1 MLLMEKLL
9 LKKQSKIKMTMYNM
23 DLDKVIHKINSKGAI
38 NVGLQFPEGLKM
50 QAINIAREIEAQTDA
65 TVIISGDPCFGA
77 CDVSD
82 YKMKG
87 SVDLIVHYGHTPLPL
102 KYEVP
107 TLFIESFSDIDVK
120 KDLKKSLE
128 HLKDY
133 YKIGLVTTT
142 QHLHILNEIKDYL
155 EDNGKEVVLGSS
167 KSTRKGQ
174 VLGCNF
180 SSIKDLDVE
189 IFLFIGSGNFHPLG
203 IHLFTKT
210 PVLALDPYNNEIREM
225 DEYADRVLRIRFAR
239 IVKASKAKKWG
250 VIVSSKEGQ
259 YRMKLAKKIK
269 KTLED
274 EGMEAYILLIDNI
287 NPDIL
292 LPYLELDAF
301 VVSACPRIAVD
312 DAQMYNKPLITPQ
325 ELEIVLNKRE
335 WENYQLDEI
344 LFHERYK

>member
-1 MLLMEKLL
+1 
-9 LKKQSKIKMTMYNM
+9 M
-23 DLDKVIHKINSKGAI
+23 DLDKVIRKINSK
-38 NVGLQFPEGLKM
+38 NVETVGLQFPEGLKM
-50 QAINIAREIEAQTDA
+50 QATKIARKIEEETES

-107 TLFIESFSDIDVK
+107 TIFVEAFANIDIK
-120 KDLKKSLE
+120 ENLKQCLDA
-128 HLKDY
+128 LKDY
-133 YKIGLVTTT
+133 SRIALVTTT
-142 QHLHILNEIKDYL
+142 QHLHLLNEIKDYL

-180 SSIKDLDVE
+180 SSIKNLDAE

-203 IHLFTKT
+203 INLFSNT
-210 PVLALDPYNNEIREM
+210 PVLALDPYNNELRRM
-225 DEYADRVLRIRFAR
+225 DEYADRILRIRFAR
-239 IVKASKAKKWG
+239 ITKARTAEKWG
-250 VIVSSKEGQ
+250 IIVSSKEGQ
-259 YRMKLAKKIK
+259 YRMKLAKEIK
-269 KTLED
+269 KVLE
-274 EGMEAYILLIDNI
+274 EHGMEAYIILMDNV
-287 NPDIL
+287 NPDAL
-292 LPYLELDAF
+292 LPYLEVDAF
-301 VVSACPRIAVD
+301 VVSACPRIAID
-312 DAQMYNKPLITPQ
+312 DSQMYKKPLLTPQ

>member
-1 MLLMEKLL
+1 M
-9 LKKQSKIKMTMYNM
+9 SMYNM
-23 DLDKVIHKINSKGAI
+23 DLDRVISKINSKDAK

-50 QAINIAREIEAQTDA
+50 QAIKIARKIESETDA

-107 TLFIESFSDIDVK
+107 TIFVEAFAKIDLK
-120 KDLKKSLE
+120 KDLEKCLDA
-128 HLKDY
+128 LKDY
-133 YKIGLVTTT
+133 SKVALVTTT
-142 QHLHILNEIKDYL
+142 QHLHLLNEIRDYL

-180 SSIKDLDVE
+180 SSIKDLDAE

-203 IHLFTKT
+203 INLFSNT
-210 PVLALDPYNNEIREM
+210 PVLALDPYNNELRRM
-225 DEYADRVLRIRFAR
+225 DEYADRILRIRFAR
-239 IVKASKAKKWG
+239 ITKARSAEKWG
-250 VIVSSKEGQ
+250 IIVSSKEGQ
-259 YRMKLAKKIK
+259 YRMKLAKETK
-269 KTLED
+269 KLLE
-274 EGMEAYILLIDNI
+274 ENGMEAYIILVDNV
-287 NPDIL
+287 NPDVL

-301 VVSACPRIAVD
+301 VVSACPRIAID
-312 DAQMYNKPLITPQ
+312 DSQMYKKPLLTPQ

-344 LFHERYK
+344 LFHERYQ

>member
-1 MLLMEKLL
+1 
-9 LKKQSKIKMTMYNM
+9 M
-23 DLDKVIHKINSKGAI
+23 DLDKVIRKINSKDAKT
-38 NVGLQFPEGLKM
+38 VGLQFPEGLKM
-50 QAINIAREIEAQTDA
+50 QAVKIARQIEDETEA

-87 SVDLIVHYGHTPLPL
+87 SVDLIIHYGHTPLPL

-107 TLFIESFSDIDVK
+107 TVFIEAFSNIDLK
-120 KDLKKSLE
+120 KDLEKCLKELKS
-128 HLKDY
+128 Y
-133 YKIGLVTTT
+133 SRIGLVTTT
-142 QHLHILNEIKDYL
+142 QHLHLLNETKDFL
-155 EDNGKEVVLGSS
+155 EDNGKEVILGSS
-167 KSTRKGQ
+167 PSTRKGQ

-180 SSIKDLDVE
+180 SSIKELDVDV
-189 IFLFIGSGNFHPLG
+189 ILFIGSGNFHPLG
-203 IHLFTKT
+203 IKLFSNT
-210 PVLALDPYNNEIREM
+210 PVLALDPYNSEIRSM
-225 DEYADRVLRIRFAR
+225 DEYADRILRIRFAR
-239 IVKASKAKKWG
+239 ITKASTARKWG

-259 YRMKLAKKIK
+259 YRMTLAKQLK

-274 EGMEAYILLIDNI
+274 NGMEAYIILADNI

-292 LPYLELDAF
+292 LPYLELEAF
-301 VVSACPRIAVD
+301 VVSACPRIAID
-312 DAQMYNKPLITPQ
+312 DSQMYKKPLLTPQ

>member
-1 MLLMEKLL
+1 M
-9 LKKQSKIKMTMYNM
+9 SMYNM
-23 DLDKVIHKINSKGAI
+23 DLDRVISKINSKDAK

-50 QAINIAREIEAQTDA
+50 QAIKIARKIESETDA

-107 TLFIESFSDIDVK
+107 TIFVEAFAKIDLK
-120 KDLKKSLE
+120 KDLEKCLDA
-128 HLKDY
+128 LKDY
-133 YKIGLVTTT
+133 SKVALVTTT
-142 QHLHILNEIKDYL
+142 QHLHLLNEIRDYL
-155 EDNGKEVVLGSS
+155 EDNGKEVVLDSS

-180 SSIKDLDVE
+180 SSIKDLDAE

-203 IHLFTKT
+203 INLFSNT
-210 PVLALDPYNNEIREM
+210 PVLALDPYNNELRRM
-225 DEYADRVLRIRFAR
+225 DEYADRILRIRFAR
-239 IVKASKAKKWG
+239 ITKARSAEKWG
-250 VIVSSKEGQ
+250 IIVSSKEGQ
-259 YRMKLAKKIK
+259 YRMKLAKETK
-269 KTLED
+269 KLLE
-274 EGMEAYILLIDNI
+274 ENGMEAYIILVDNV
-287 NPDIL
+287 NPDVL

-301 VVSACPRIAVD
+301 VVSACPRIAID
-312 DAQMYNKPLITPQ
+312 DSQMYKKPLLTPQ

-344 LFHERYK
+344 LFHERYQ

>member
-1 MLLMEKLL
+1 
-9 LKKQSKIKMTMYNM
+9 MYDM
-23 DLDKVIHKINSKGAI
+23 DLDKVIRKINSKDAQT
-38 NVGLQFPEGLKM
+38 VGLQFPEGLKM
-50 QAINIAREIEAQTDA
+50 QAIKIARQIEDETDS

-107 TLFIESFSDIDVK
+107 TLFIEAFSNIDLRG
-120 KDLKKSLE
+120 DLEKC
-128 HLKDY
+128 LKELKGY
-133 YKIGLVTTT
+133 SRIGLVTTT
-142 QHLHILNEIKDYL
+142 QHLHLLNETKDFL

-167 KSTRKGQ
+167 PSTRKGQ

-180 SSIKDLDVE
+180 SSIKDLDVD
-189 IFLFIGSGNFHPLG
+189 IILFIGSGNFHPLG
-203 IHLFTKT
+203 IKLFSNT
-210 PVLALDPYNNEIREM
+210 PVLALDPYNSELRSM
-225 DEYADRVLRIRFAR
+225 DEYADRILRIRFAR
-239 IVKASKAKKWG
+239 ITKASTARKWG

-259 YRMKLAKKIK
+259 YRMTLAKQLK

-274 EGMEAYILLIDNI
+274 NGMEAYIILADNI

-292 LPYLELDAF
+292 LPYLELEAF
-301 VVSACPRIAVD
+301 VVSACPRIAID
-312 DAQMYNKPLITPQ
+312 DSQMYKKPLLTPQ
-325 ELEIVLNKRE
+325 ELEIVLKKRE

>member
-1 MLLMEKLL
+1 
-9 LKKQSKIKMTMYNM
+9 M
-23 DLDKVIHKINSKGAI
+23 DLDKVIRKINSK
-38 NVGLQFPEGLKM
+38 NVETVGLQFPEGLKM
-50 QAINIAREIEAQTDA
+50 QATKIARKIEEETES

-107 TLFIESFSDIDVK
+107 TIFVEAFANIDIK
-120 KDLKKSLE
+120 ENLKQCLDA
-128 HLKDY
+128 LKDY
-133 YKIGLVTTT
+133 SRIALVTTT
-142 QHLHILNEIKDYL
+142 QHLHLLNEIKDYL

-180 SSIKDLDVE
+180 SSIKNLDAE

-203 IHLFTKT
+203 INLFSNT
-210 PVLALDPYNNEIREM
+210 PVLALDPYNNELRRM
-225 DEYADRVLRIRFAR
+225 DEYADRILRIRFAR
-239 IVKASKAKKWG
+239 ITKARTAEKWG
-250 VIVSSKEGQ
+250 IIVSSKEGQ
-259 YRMKLAKKIK
+259 YRMKLAKEIK
-269 KTLED
+269 KVLE
-274 EGMEAYILLIDNI
+274 EHGMEAYIILMDNV
-287 NPDIL
+287 NPDAL

-301 VVSACPRIAVD
+301 VVSACPRIAID
-312 DAQMYNKPLITPQ
+312 DSQMYKKPLLTPQ

>member
-1 MLLMEKLL
+1 M
-9 LKKQSKIKMTMYNM
+9 SMYDM
-23 DLDKVIHKINSKGAI
+23 DLDKVIRKINSKDAQT
-38 NVGLQFPEGLKM
+38 VGLQFPEGLKI
-50 QAINIAREIEAQTDA
+50 QATKIAREIEAQSDA

-107 TLFIESFSDIDVK
+107 TVFIEAFSKIDIK
-120 KDLKKSLE
+120 KDLEKSLE
-128 HLKDY
+128 NLKEY
-133 YKIGLVTTT
+133 SRIGLVTTT
-142 QHLHILNEIKDYL
+142 QHLHLLNEAKDFL
-155 EDNGKEVVLGSS
+155 EDNGKEVILGSS
-167 KSTRKGQ
+167 PSTRKGQ

-189 IFLFIGSGNFHPLG
+189 VFLFIGSGNFHPLG
-203 IHLFTKT
+203 INLFSNT
-210 PVLALDPYNNEIREM
+210 PVLALDPYNSEIRPM
-225 DEYADRVLRIRFAR
+225 DEYADRILRIRFAR
-239 IVKASKAKKWG
+239 ITKARSAKKWG
-250 VIVSSKEGQ
+250 ILVSSKEGQ
-259 YRMKLAKKIK
+259 YRMKLAKEIK

-274 EGMEAYILLIDNI
+274 SKMEAYIILVDNVT
-287 NPDIL
+287 PDVL
-292 LPYLELDAF
+292 LPYLDLDAF
-301 VVSACPRIAVD
+301 VVSACPRIAID
-312 DAQMYNKPLITPQ
+312 DSQMYKKPLLTPQ

>member
-1 MLLMEKLL
+1 
-9 LKKQSKIKMTMYNM
+9 M
-23 DLDKVIHKINSKGAI
+23 DLDKVIRKINSK
-38 NVGLQFPEGLKM
+38 NVETVGLQFPEGLKM
-50 QAINIAREIEAQTDA
+50 QATKIARKIEEETES

-107 TLFIESFSDIDVK
+107 TIFVEAFANIDIK
-120 KDLKKSLE
+120 ENLKQCLDA
-128 HLKDY
+128 LKDY
-133 YKIGLVTTT
+133 SRIALVTTT
-142 QHLHILNEIKDYL
+142 QHLHLLNEIKDYL
-155 EDNGKEVVLGSS
+155 EDNGKEVVLGST

-180 SSIKDLDVE
+180 SSIKNLDAE

-203 IHLFTKT
+203 INLFSNT
-210 PVLALDPYNNEIREM
+210 PVLALDPYNNELRRM
-225 DEYADRVLRIRFAR
+225 DEYADRILRIRFAR
-239 IVKASKAKKWG
+239 ITKARTAEKWG
-250 VIVSSKEGQ
+250 IIVSSKEGQ
-259 YRMKLAKKIK
+259 YRMKLAKEIK
-269 KTLED
+269 KVLE
-274 EGMEAYILLIDNI
+274 EHGMEAYIILMDNV
-287 NPDIL
+287 NPDAL

-301 VVSACPRIAVD
+301 VVSACPRIAID
-312 DAQMYNKPLITPQ
+312 DSQMYKKPLLTPQ

>member
-1 MLLMEKLL
+1 
-9 LKKQSKIKMTMYNM
+9 M
-23 DLDKVIHKINSKGAI
+23 DLDKVIRKINSK
-38 NVGLQFPEGLKM
+38 NVETVGLQFPEGLKM
-50 QAINIAREIEAQTDA
+50 QATKIARKIEEETES

-107 TLFIESFSDIDVK
+107 TIFVEAFANIDIK
-120 KDLKKSLE
+120 ENLKQCLDA
-128 HLKDY
+128 LKDY
-133 YKIGLVTTT
+133 SRIALVTTT
-142 QHLHILNEIKDYL
+142 QHLHLLNEIKDYL

-180 SSIKDLDVE
+180 SSIKNLDAE

-203 IHLFTKT
+203 INLFSNT
-210 PVLALDPYNNEIREM
+210 PVLALDPYNNELRRM
-225 DEYADRVLRIRFAR
+225 DEYADRILRIRFAR
-239 IVKASKAKKWG
+239 ITKARTAEKWG
-250 VIVSSKEGQ
+250 IIVSSKEGQ
-259 YRMKLAKKIK
+259 YRMNLAKEIK
-269 KTLED
+269 KILE
-274 EGMEAYILLIDNI
+274 EQGMEAYIILMDNVS
-287 NPDIL
+287 PDAL
-292 LPYLELDAF
+292 LPYMELDAF
-301 VVSACPRIAVD
+301 VVSACPRIAID
-312 DAQMYNKPLITPQ
+312 DSQMYKKPLLTPQ

>member
-1 MLLMEKLL
+1 
-9 LKKQSKIKMTMYNM
+9 M
-23 DLDKVIHKINSKGAI
+23 DLDKVIHKINSK
-38 NVGLQFPEGLKM
+38 NVETVGLQFPEGLKM
-50 QAINIAREIEAQTDA
+50 QATKIARKIEEETES

-107 TLFIESFSDIDVK
+107 TIFVEAFANIDIK
-120 KDLKKSLE
+120 ENLKQCLDA
-128 HLKDY
+128 LKDY
-133 YKIGLVTTT
+133 SRIALVTTT
-142 QHLHILNEIKDYL
+142 QHLHLLNEIKDYL

-180 SSIKDLDVE
+180 SSIKNLDAE

-203 IHLFTKT
+203 INLFSNT
-210 PVLALDPYNNEIREM
+210 PVLALDPYNNELRRM
-225 DEYADRVLRIRFAR
+225 DEYADRILRIRFAR
-239 IVKASKAKKWG
+239 ITKARTAEKWG
-250 VIVSSKEGQ
+250 IIVSSKEGQ
-259 YRMKLAKKIK
+259 YRMKLAKEIK
-269 KTLED
+269 KVLE
-274 EGMEAYILLIDNI
+274 EHGMEAYIILMDNV
-287 NPDIL
+287 NPDAL

-301 VVSACPRIAVD
+301 VVSACPRIAID
-312 DAQMYNKPLITPQ
+312 DSQMYKKPLLTPQ

>member
-1 MLLMEKLL
+1 M
-9 LKKQSKIKMTMYNM
+9 SMYNM
-23 DLDKVIHKINSKGAI
+23 DLDRVISKINSKDAK

-50 QAINIAREIEAQTDA
+50 QAIKIARKIESETDA

-107 TLFIESFSDIDVK
+107 TIFVEAFAKIDLK
-120 KDLKKSLE
+120 KDLEKCLDA
-128 HLKDY
+128 LKDY
-133 YKIGLVTTT
+133 SKVALVTTT
-142 QHLHILNEIKDYL
+142 QHLHLLNEIRDYL

-180 SSIKDLDVE
+180 SSIKNLDAE

-203 IHLFTKT
+203 INLFSNT
-210 PVLALDPYNNEIREM
+210 PVLALDPYNNELRRM
-225 DEYADRVLRIRFAR
+225 DEYADRILRIRFAR
-239 IVKASKAKKWG
+239 ITKAGSAKKWG
-250 VIVSSKEGQ
+250 ILVSSKEGQ
-259 YRMKLAKKIK
+259 YRMKLAKQIK
-269 KTLED
+269 KTLQD
-274 EGMEAYILLIDNI
+274 AGMEAYIILVDNVT
-287 NPDIL
+287 PDAL
-292 LPYLELDAF
+292 LPYMELEAF
-301 VVSACPRIAVD
+301 VVSACPRIAID
-312 DAQMYNKPLITPQ
+312 DSQMYKKPLLTPQ
-325 ELEIVLNKRE
+325 ELEIVLKKRE

>member
-1 MLLMEKLL
+1 
-9 LKKQSKIKMTMYNM
+9 M
-23 DLDKVIHKINSKGAI
+23 DLDRVISKINSKDAK

-50 QAINIAREIEAQTDA
+50 QAIKIARKIESETDA

-107 TLFIESFSDIDVK
+107 TIFVEAYAKI
-120 KDLKKSLE
+120 DLKNDLE
-128 HLKDY
+128 KCLDALKDY
-133 YKIGLVTTT
+133 SKVALVTTT
-142 QHLHILNEIKDYL
+142 QHLHLLNEIRDYL

-180 SSIKDLDVE
+180 SSIKDLDAE

-203 IHLFTKT
+203 INLFSNT
-210 PVLALDPYNNEIREM
+210 PVLALDPYNNELRRM
-225 DEYADRVLRIRFAR
+225 DEYADRILRIRFAR
-239 IVKASKAKKWG
+239 ITKAKSAKKWG
-250 VIVSSKEGQ
+250 IIVSSKEGQ
-259 YRMKLAKKIK
+259 YRMKLAKETK
-269 KTLED
+269 KLLE
-274 EGMEAYILLIDNI
+274 ENGMEAYIILVDNV
-287 NPDIL
+287 NPDVL

-301 VVSACPRIAVD
+301 VVSACPRIAID
-312 DAQMYNKPLITPQ
+312 DSQMYKKPLLTPQ

-344 LFHERYK
+344 LFHERYQ

>member
-1 MLLMEKLL
+1 M
-9 LKKQSKIKMTMYNM
+9 SMYDM
-23 DLDKVIHKINSKGAI
+23 DLDKVIRKINSKDAQT
-38 NVGLQFPEGLKM
+38 VGLQFPEGLKM
-50 QAINIAREIEAQTDA
+50 QAIKIARQIEDETDS

-107 TLFIESFSDIDVK
+107 TLFIEAFSNIDLRG
-120 KDLKKSLE
+120 DLEKC
-128 HLKDY
+128 LKELKGY
-133 YKIGLVTTT
+133 SRIGLVTTT
-142 QHLHILNEIKDYL
+142 QHLHLLNETKDFL

-167 KSTRKGQ
+167 PSTRKGQ

-180 SSIKDLDVE
+180 SSIKDLDVD
-189 IFLFIGSGNFHPLG
+189 IILFIGSGNFHPLG
-203 IHLFTKT
+203 IKLFSNT
-210 PVLALDPYNNEIREM
+210 PVLALDPYNSEIRSM
-225 DEYADRVLRIRFAR
+225 DEYADRILRIRFAR
-239 IVKASKAKKWG
+239 ITKASTARKWG

-259 YRMKLAKKIK
+259 YRMTLAKQLK

-274 EGMEAYILLIDNI
+274 NGMEAYIILADNI

-292 LPYLELDAF
+292 LPYLELEAF
-301 VVSACPRIAVD
+301 VVSACPRIAID
-312 DAQMYNKPLITPQ
+312 DSQMYKKPLLTPQ
-325 ELEIVLNKRE
+325 ELEIVLKKRE